1 MVEGISSGN
10 GNNAHLKYF
19 SSWILSSTPTPTML
33 QEKQFIFISI
43 QCQNNLSTTFVG
55 HRSVSMRASL
65 TAERPPTSVQPSSPA
80 VCNVTPLNAAGV
92 KPSRAFS
99 KSDVIRKV
107 PNSVDAKTKT
117 REKQ

>member
-1 MVEGISSGN
+1 MEV
-10 GNNAHLKYF
+10 
-19 SSWILSSTPTPTML
+19 LSSTPTPLML

-65 TAERPPTSVQPSSPA
+65 TAVRPPTSVQPNSPA

-99 KSDVIRKV
+99 KSDVIRERKV
-107 PNSVDAKTKT
+107 PLSVDAETKT